1 MEVFQYLV
9 KDYPTKNVSE
19 LTEMQRL
26 CGNVKLNGSEFSRL
40 RYCEKNFNNIAKAY
54 MILFDLTV
62 VNQWHGIFFICKYE
76 SWFFLSFL
84 VTTALHKFSK
94 REFAQQCFS

>member
-1 MEVFQYLV
+1 MEVFQNLV

-26 CGNVKLNGSEFSRL
+26 CGNVNLNGSEFSRL

-54 MILFDLTV
+54 MILFDLTI
-62 VNQWHGIFFICKYE
+62 VNQWHGIFFIFKRDKVFKN
-76 SWFFLSFL
+76 W
-84 VTTALHKFSK
+84 ASK
-94 REFAQQCFS
+94 IFGRQPLKKLKGYGLL